1 MTIKTKVAS
10 PEYFNLKIPLFL
22 ENDNTHYVLQGHV
35 DQFTY
40 YRQWLPFPFG
50 IFILLPLVIFT
61 ASESPSNLFE
71 LTNTLYHKF
80 VFKSFVLGDCLQ
92 LVHILAKSLL
102 YVVGVGFGPTLPDKK
117 KSPTATAG
125 PLHVFFR
132 LKPIRF
138 EVHIQPLQRLL
149 TTVHTGTQ
157 WRIIASQHS
166 FSCRVPL
173 DSL

>member
-1 MTIKTKVAS
+1 M
-10 PEYFNLKIPLFL
+10 
-22 ENDNTHYVLQGHV
+22 LQGHV
-35 DQFTY
+35 DQSTY

-102 YVVGVGFGPTLPDKK
+102 YVVGVGLGPALPSKK
-117 KSPTATAG
+117 KRS
-125 PLHVFFR
+125 R
-132 LKPIRF
+132 LDGRTQSMFSFGACLAPIRF

-157 WRIIASQHS
+157 WCITASQHS

-173 DSL
+173 LLLYPHCNWLSMPQLTLELV